1 MTKDS
6 LTTKRTKDTK
16 VSEGSYLKLRDLRDL
31 RGESVYALC
40 APIFLSAVRGCV
52 EIFAVILIFTP
63 ILVFPRR
70 EGRDQKLVST
80 PSYSNDCVCFV
91 VTSPTFEFQVQMV
104 QAVQP
109 LRSVQ
114 TV

>member
-63 ILVFPRR
+63 ILVSPVER
-70 EGRDQKLVST
+70 EETRGAFAHLSYPMCPLVDS
-80 PSYSNDCVCFV
+80 
-91 VTSPTFEFQVQMV
+91 
-104 QAVQP
+104 
-109 LRSVQ
+109 LW
-114 TV
+114 